1 LSVLHCGPEEARAR
15 TQGPTRRTG
24 ARRPARDGLT
34 IGFASA
40 ASDIDIDIES
50 KPRDA

>member
-15 TQGPTRRTG
+15 THAPTRRVG
-24 ARRPARDGLT
+24 ARRPARDGRT

-40 ASDIDIDIES
+40 AVDIDIDIGS
-50 KPRDA
+50 KPRGA